1 MSQFFFS
8 LPALHCWIG
17 IHNVG
22 IHNVHMT
29 LHDMSKLS
37 QAFESTQ
44 IHTGKNLVQKKLFL
58 WHDGIMQMLSR
69 PKLQSFLRKHFQKPM
84 PSSWEHLQKPWLKQ
98 LAQSLDTMQP
108 VSVCH
113 GSSLSRFDK
122 ILWTAQA
129 VRMGFQEKEPW
140 TACWMCWT
148 LVGLWISMDAMANW
162 YGGNSQLIARLFH
175 VSCWKTT
182 MVLDSTEKLPSWA
195 RYAYRTWT
203 VLLIFPAE
211 SWSSP
216 GFFLAIKALKVSN
229 ETAMIQ
235 QSKRQLASS
244 CWNSCHLMSQSVA
257 DVHDKHETVGT
268 VGTARLTNARVFG
281 NWPKPLGL
289 PSFKLTMIVHD
300 LSLSASADHGP
311 RCSWPTAKGG
321 Q

>member
-1 MSQFFFS
+1 
-8 LPALHCWIG
+8 
-17 IHNVG
+17 
-22 IHNVHMT
+22 
-29 LHDMSKLS
+29 
-37 QAFESTQ
+37 
-44 IHTGKNLVQKKLFL
+44 
-58 WHDGIMQMLSR
+58 
-69 PKLQSFLRKHFQKPM
+69 
-84 PSSWEHLQKPWLKQ
+84 
-98 LAQSLDTMQP
+98 
-108 VSVCH
+108 
-113 GSSLSRFDK
+113 
-122 ILWTAQA
+122 
-129 VRMGFQEKEPW
+129 
-140 TACWMCWT
+140 
-148 LVGLWISMDAMANW
+148 
-162 YGGNSQLIARLFH
+162 
-175 VSCWKTT
+175 
-182 MVLDSTEKLPSWA
+182 
-195 RYAYRTWT
+195 
-203 VLLIFPAE
+203 LLIFPAE